1 MRQLLDHTHEPGRH
15 CASTSVADLLRYH
28 GVAWGEP
35 LCFGIGGGLGIW
47 YVNLPGM
54 SPSRVLHARS
64 MDFERRFFERIGME
78 FAWQR
83 DDDPAAAECNLKTAL
98 TAGRPAL
105 LLTDLYYLPYYRSQT
120 HFPAHCIIAWGYDE
134 DRQVFYVSDTE
145 REGVL
150 PVPFD
155 DLRKARV
162 STHPIIHRG
171 DFYAPAAVRAPLRL
185 GGIIVDAIID
195 NARQLTSP
203 DLPYAGIAA
212 LEMLKSDLADWA
224 GAGDWKWTARFMYQI
239 IEKRGTGGGGFRLM
253 YADFLTQA
261 TQWVAPIAE
270 LRLAELMLQS
280 GRAWQELARTL
291 KALSEQETPD
301 TSQVGS
307 ALTEVINSERRYVA
321 NAVQLTSR
329 DAQDTAPEGNGS
341 GCTERRRS

>member
-1 MRQLLDHTHEPGRH
+1 MRQLLNHTHEPGRH

-28 GVAWGEP
+28 GIPWGEA

-47 YVNLPGM
+47 YARLPGM

-83 DDDPAAAECNLKTAL
+83 DDDPAAAEFNLQAAL

-120 HFPAHCIIAWGYDE
+120 HFPGHCIIAWGYDE
-134 DRQVFYVSDTE
+134 DRRVFYVSDTE

-162 STHPIIHRG
+162 STQPVTHRG
-171 DFYAPAAVRAPLRL
+171 DFYAPAALRAARRL
-185 GGIIVDAIID
+185 DGIITEAITD
-195 NARQLTSP
+195 NAGQLVAS
-203 DLPYAGIAA
+203 DLPHGGIAA
-212 LEMLKSDLADWA
+212 LETLKSDLTDWA
-224 GAGDWKWTARFMYQI
+224 SVDDWKWTARFMYQV
-239 IEKRGTGGGGFRLM
+239 IERRGTGGGGFRLM
-253 YADFLTQA
+253 YADFLMQA
-261 TQWVAPIAE
+261 TQWVRRIAE

-291 KALSEQETPD
+291 KVLSEQETPD
-301 TSQVGS
+301 TSQVES
-307 ALTEVINSERRYVA
+307 ALTDVINNERRYVA
-321 NAVQLTSR
+321 SAVQLTS
-329 DAQDTAPEGNGS
+329 
-341 GCTERRRS
+341 